1 MKAKVRMNKVLI
13 GAALLALL
21 GASPALAE
29 NPAQVRQL
37 LTTRICP
44 GCDLRGA
51 NLSGANLS
59 SANLQGADL
68 RRANLRDAYLAAV
81 DIAGRER
88 SPTNLRR
95 ANLTGANLTGAN
107 LSDANLTGANLT
119 GARYCLTTIPNGSIR
134 TNPALAAQA
143 AIRDC

>member
-59 SANLQGADL
+59 SANL
-68 RRANLRDAYLAAV
+68 
-81 DIAGRER
+81 
-88 SPTNLRR
+88 
-95 ANLTGANLTGAN
+95 TGAN

-134 TNPALAAQA
+134 TNPELAAQA